1 MRRILIAGAAFSVAL
16 VCTSEPA
23 LADNGWGS
31 TSCSQAPSPVCD
43 VAAGNRPNRPAADN
57 NRPNRPTGNE
67 SDSDG
72 GGFGCRHIPVDYSPP
87 SGQPEGPGGW
97 FMVICSP
104 DGKDPDSHGPVWI
117 PAGASTQPTLSPE
130 QVAEIARKRLRLP
143 TPTITASPSGT
154 QLVHLPTWLWLSGG
168 WTPAEETASVPGVS
182 VTAVAKPASVTWSM
196 GDGNTIT
203 CTGPGTAFR
212 AGADPKSGSPD
223 CGHVY
228 RHSSAG
234 EPGQAFAVSATVHWT
249 VTWSGAGQAGAFPNL
264 TTTSSTSFRVAEAQA
279 LNTGR

>member
-1 MRRILIAGAAFSVAL
+1 MRRTLIAGAAFSAAL
-16 VCTSEPA
+16 LSAPQPA

-31 TSCSQAPSPVCD
+31 TNCSQAPSPVCD
-43 VAAGNRPNRPAADN
+43 VAAGTRPNRPADDN
-57 NRPNRPTGNE
+57 SHPINSTSNQ

-72 GGFGCRHIPVDYSPP
+72 SGFGCRHIPVDYNPP
-87 SGQPEGPGGW
+87 TGQPEGSGGW
-97 FMVICSP
+97 YMVICSP
-104 DGKDPDSHGPVWI
+104 DGKDPNSHGPVWI
-117 PAGASTQPTLSPE
+117 PAGATAQPTLSPE

-143 TPTITASPSGT
+143 APTIAASPSGT
-154 QLVHLPTWLWLSGG
+154 QLVHLPTWLWLSSG
-168 WTPAEETASVPGVS
+168 WTSAEETASVPGVS

-196 GDGNTIT
+196 GDGSTVT

-212 AGADPKSGSPD
+212 AGTDPKSSSPD

-228 RHSSAG
+228 RRSSTG
-234 EPGQAFAVSATVHWT
+234 QPGQAFAVSVTVQWT
-249 VTWSGAGQAGAFPNL
+249 VTWSGAGQAGTFPGL